1 MGLAMSR
8 WLLAFGAICVLVSGA
23 AQAADRARS
32 TAMGHRGASS
42 AASEPAPLLL
52 RDETGATVRI
62 WSRSDGFTTKIAWA
76 RNDGSGWGPSHDLTF
91 GLGIDREPAVTVTS
105 AGAWLFWR
113 DDRGGVFYAPLDVG
127 SGRLLGV
134 PAPLV
139 AGGVLSRGPGL
150 EGGGTDVPVTIG
162 NCDPTDAG
170 CIPLRRN
177 PPSMPGLPNPTAPYT
192 QEGGTDVPV
201 MTKSGSA
208 SSTGPR
214 LIAGSDPGCER
225 QFVSLAQGSSLLVS
239 ELDGAGRVRSQH
251 TLRVNRGVRTED
263 AGPAAASFFL
273 IQTCGGE

>member
-1 MGLAMSR
+1 MRKRMGLAKSL
-8 WLLAFGAICVLVSGA
+8 WLLAFGTIGVLVSGA

-32 TAMGHRGASS
+32 TAVGHRASS
-42 AASEPAPLLL
+42 VASEPAPLLL
-52 RDETGATVRI
+52 RDRTGATVKI
-62 WSRSDGFTTKIAWA
+62 WSRNDGFTTKIAWA
-76 RNDGSGWGPSHDLTF
+76 RNDGSGWGPAHDLTF

-113 DDRGGVFYAPLDVG
+113 DDRGGVFYAPLDIG

-139 AGGVLSRGPGL
+139 TGGVPSHGPGL
-150 EGGGTDVPVTIG
+150 EGGTDVPVVMG

-170 CIPLRRN
+170 CIPVRRN
-177 PPSMPGLPNPTAPYT
+177 PPSLPGVPNPTAPYT

-201 MTKSGSA
+201 TGSA
-208 SSTGPR
+208 NSTGPT
-214 LIAGSDPGCER
+214 LISGSDPGCER
-225 QFVSLAQGSSLLVS
+225 QFVSVAQGSSLLVS

-251 TLRVNRGVRTED
+251 TVRVNRGVRTED